1 MSTRLFQN
9 AILVQKVT
17 IWTWSALTGT
27 RILPLDHKDLNRYLD
42 KALVDNEAMED
53 PKDDNGKNDKQYN
66 IKGTA

>member
-1 MSTRLFQN
+1 M
-9 AILVQKVT
+9 
-17 IWTWSALTGT
+17 GT